1 MRFAFLSLLL
11 SGCIENGVSR
21 IKKEDDFAQDGGSFV
36 VDFLWVVDNSGS
48 MSEEQDSVVESLG
61 SFVEVLDSF
70 GADWQVGV
78 TTTAGEDDDGGV
90 IVAPVITSQEADA
103 TEQFQAAVAVGTE
116 GDISEQGLL
125 SAQKATSS
133 ALLATSNSGLIRD
146 EAVLSVIVVSDEDDQ
161 SPDDVSTYVDALEAL
176 KGESNVRLSAVVGDL
191 PAGCASPYAAADPAE
206 RYLDAV
212 TMMNGVSDSI
222 CRKDLSDTMKAL
234 ALNGLGLT
242 DTFALTA
249 VPELESM
256 EVRVDGVLVHQR
268 DLNGWRYDAGLNAVI
283 LDGYAIPGPGS
294 EVEIR
299 YYEWLGYADD
309 GSTDTGQGS

>member
-1 MRFAFLSLLL
+1 MRFALGLLLL

-21 IKKEDDFAQDGGSFV
+21 IKKEDDFVQDGGSFV
-36 VDFLWVVDNSGS
+36 VDFVWVVDNSGS
-48 MSEEQDSVVESLG
+48 MSEEQDSVVDSLG

-78 TTTAGEDDDGGV
+78 TTTEGEDDDGGV

-103 TEQFQAAVAVGTE
+103 TEQFKAAVAVGTQ

-133 ALLATSNSGLIRD
+133 ALLAGSNAGLLRD

-161 SPDDVSTYVDALEAL
+161 SPGDVSTYVDALEAL
-176 KGESNVRLSAVVGDL
+176 KGEGNARLSAVVGDL

-212 TMMNGVSDSI
+212 TMMEGVSDSI

-242 DTFALTA
+242 DTFPLST
-249 VPELESM
+249 VPELETM
-256 EVRVDGVLVHQR
+256 EVRVDGVLIHQR
-268 DLNGWRYDAGLNAVI
+268 ERNGWSYDAGLNAVI
-283 LDGYAIPGPGS
+283 LDGYAIPGPDS
-294 EVEIR
+294 EVEVR

-309 GSTDTGQGS
+309 GTPDTG